1 MAPRKKHAK
10 CMKPEKVGTVLLLVP
25 WPVQRCSSASNE
37 VTFRDATPNS
47 NFDMIN
53 ISQLSN
59 VLEMPGAGELD
70 CNCVGNS
77 TSEHLLLSIFVWT
90 GASLWHRRIQWN
102 RPHVLLVDL
111 GFNSQ

>member
-37 VTFRDATPNS
+37 VMFRDATPNS

-59 VLEMPGAGELD
+59 VLEMPGQVNLIATVLETAHR
-70 CNCVGNS
+70 N
-77 TSEHLLLSIFVWT
+77 IFC
-90 GASLWHRRIQWN
+90 
-102 RPHVLLVDL
+102 
-111 GFNSQ
+111 

>member
-1 MAPRKKHAK
+1 MTGDRFVAPVKKHAQ

-25 WPVQRCSSASNE
+25 WPVQRFSSASNE
-37 VTFRDATPNS
+37 VMFRDTTPDS

-59 VLEMPGAGELD
+59 VLEMPGAGELA

-77 TSEHLLLSIFVWT
+77 TSEHLLL
-90 GASLWHRRIQWN
+90 ASLCGQGHRYGIVGSNGTGHTLCLWT
-102 RPHVLLVDL
+102 
-111 GFNSQ
+111 